1 MIIELYGLATCSRCK
16 TARMMLEKRNIKFKY
31 ITVAEHSDELP
42 ILVIDKEKFSA
53 KEALLKI
60 RSL

>member
-1 MIIELYGLATCSRCK
+1 MEVELYGLATCSRCK
-16 TARMMLEKRNIKFKY
+16 TARMMLEKRNIEFTY
-31 ITVAEHSDELP
+31 IVVAEHSDELP
-42 ILVIDKEKFSA
+42 ILVIDKKRFSA